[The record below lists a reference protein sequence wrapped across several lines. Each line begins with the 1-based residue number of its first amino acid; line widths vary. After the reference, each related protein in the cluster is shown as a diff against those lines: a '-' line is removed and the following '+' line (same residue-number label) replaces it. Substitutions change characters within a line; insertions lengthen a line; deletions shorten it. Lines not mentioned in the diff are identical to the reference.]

1 MAQPALPHAL
11 LYITKP
17 RVDPAIAARA
27 LTNPR
32 DTVLVVTQQRKPGG
46 TTMGIFIDDIR
57 AVQRQVR
64 TMGLGPNAGNGR
76 TVVIFADAAL
86 MTPQAQN
93 ALLKLLEEPR
103 PQLHCILATS
113 TPTQLLATVRSRC
126 QVRYAAPTAVPTTAD
141 KRIQFM
147 AQGVGEEAERLM
159 NDPRYYQ
166 QRLAL
171 FEQAKA
177 LVSGTS
183 YQRITAIA
191 ALASD
196 REQALATI
204 DAGLYILTTQLKA
217 RYHPRIA
224 SQLTALYQARRAVA
238 QNGHIRLQ
246 LLRSVL

>member
-1 MAQPALPHAL
+1 MEQPALPHAL

-64 TMGLGPNAGNGR
+64 TMGPGRSAGGR
-76 TVVIFADAAL
+76 TIVIFADAAL

-159 NDPRYYQ
+159 NEPRYYQ

-171 FEQAKA
+171 FEQAKT

-183 YQRITAIA
+183 HQRITAIA